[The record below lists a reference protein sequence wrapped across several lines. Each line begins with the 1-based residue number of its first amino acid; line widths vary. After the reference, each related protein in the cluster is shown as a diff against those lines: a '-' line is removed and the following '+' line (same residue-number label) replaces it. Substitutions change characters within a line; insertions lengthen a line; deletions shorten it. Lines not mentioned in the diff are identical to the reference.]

1 MEIKLG
7 EIKYEKTEDKNI
19 INKYYLMQEKINID
33 RLALE
38 IKDLET
44 IIESISKPKIK
55 PDVET
60 LNYWNDQVFEDK
72 DILEQEL
79 AEKKKYLAAI
89 VGV

>member
-1 MEIKLG
+1 M
-7 EIKYEKTEDKNI
+7 
-19 INKYYLMQEKINID
+19 
-33 RLALE
+33 E